1 MEHLRRVQ
9 MRVLDRVHD
18 PYRARVRDRGQT
30 HGHDSQRCRV
40 LRGPARGL
48 GLGGVLS
55 HGEGHA
61 QISRRTLKYHG
72 DTCHGAYNT

>member
-1 MEHLRRVQ
+1 

-18 PYRARVRDRGQT
+18 PYRARVRDRGRI

-55 HGEGHA
+55 HGEGHV
-61 QISRRTLKYHG
+61 QI
-72 DTCHGAYNT
+72 